1 MLSYS
6 PQYEGFYGSIERV
19 GKASVQTLFYQFM
32 GLPIFPQG
40 TYWVTGNGLFG
51 SNLKVLDLRR
61 SVPSI
66 LIGYVRG
73 WLTAGSFLTICAGL
87 FLAIVVEE
95 PLFPQ
100 DPLFFGRTIVGVVLT
115 ALGVGI
121 ACVAVLAW
129 MLTRRP
135 VSPDELA
142 RRAVFQ
148 RTCGYA
154 CDPAM
159 LPKPW
164 SERDD
169 LKRKMASIAEAMG
182 LGRSFDGWPALV
194 QRFEVPLPAEYLRM
208 AMTVARL
215 ERATPADGTDVA
227 ALPRL
232 EEGTWHR
239 LCAMDPSARAAR
251 PV

>member
-1 MLSYS
+1 MYS

-19 GKASVQTLFYQFM
+19 GKGSVQTLFYQFM
-32 GLPIFPQG
+32 LMPVFPQG

-51 SNLKVLDLRR
+51 NDLKVLDLRR
-61 SVPSI
+61 SMPSI
-66 LIGYVRG
+66 VIGYLRG
-73 WLTAGSFLTICAGL
+73 WLTTGAFWTICAGL
-87 FLAIVVEE
+87 FLAIVVQE

-100 DPLFFGRTIVGVVLT
+100 DPLFFGRTIMGVVLT
-115 ALGVGI
+115 LLGIGL
-121 ACVAVLAW
+121 ACAAVLAW
-129 MLTRRP
+129 FLTRRP
-135 VSPDELA
+135 VSADELA

-148 RTCGYA
+148 GTVGYT

-159 LPKPW
+159 LPNPW

-182 LGRSFDGWPALV
+182 LGRSFDEWPALV
-194 QRFEVPLPAEYLRM
+194 QRFDVPLPAGYLRM

-215 ERATPADGTDVA
+215 ERAVPADGTDVT

-232 EEGTWHR
+232 EEGTWQR
-239 LCAMDPSARAAR
+239 LCTMDPSARNAR
-251 PV
+251 PI

>member
-1 MLSYS
+1 MLMYS

-19 GKASVQTLFYQFM
+19 GESSVQTLFYQFM

-51 SNLKVLDLRR
+51 NDLKVLELRR

-66 LIGYVRG
+66 VIGYARG
-73 WLTAGSFLTICAGL
+73 WLTVGSIWALCLGL
-87 FLAIVVEE
+87 FLAIVVQE

-100 DPLFFGRTIVGVVLT
+100 DPMLMGRTIVGAIVVVLAAMGLSA
-115 ALGVGI
+115 ALV
-121 ACVAVLAW
+121 VWFV
-129 MLTRRP
+129 TRRP
-135 VSPDELA
+135 LSSDELA
-142 RRAVFQ
+142 RRAVFAS
-148 RTCGYA
+148 TIGTT

-159 LPKPW
+159 LRNPW

-169 LKRKMASIAEAMG
+169 LKRKMASIAESMG
-182 LGRSFDGWPALV
+182 LGRAFDAWPSLV
-194 QRFEVPLPAEYLRM
+194 QRFDLPLPAAYLRM

-215 ERATPADGTDVA
+215 ERAAPAEGSDVA

-232 EEGTWHR
+232 EEGTWQR
-239 LCAMDPSARAAR
+239 LCAMGG
-251 PV
+251 